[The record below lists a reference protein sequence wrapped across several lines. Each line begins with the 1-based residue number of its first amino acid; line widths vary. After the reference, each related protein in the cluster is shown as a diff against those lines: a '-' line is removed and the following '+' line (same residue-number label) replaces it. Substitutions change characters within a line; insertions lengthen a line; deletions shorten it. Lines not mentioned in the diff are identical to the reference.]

1 MSDTKNSY
9 GAENIYWNL
18 GDLYDSADS
27 ENLASD
33 KKKVVELADTFA
45 QNYRTRV
52 GELQPESFKKA
63 LEDLEAIYDLIGR
76 MGSYAHLIWS
86 TNTAEPSYG
95 KLMSDVTDLSSS
107 VSQKLVF
114 FDVEWLKI
122 PEDKAN
128 ELIHNDL
135 LKKYKHYLETSR
147 LFKPYTL
154 EEEQEQ
160 IMTAK
165 SVTSRQAWTRFFDET
180 MGSARFELDGEEL
193 TEQELLSKLH
203 ESDRELR
210 KRAAQALTDK
220 FTEMSHPL
228 TYIFNT
234 ILADKYTNDKIRS
247 FPSWITSRNL
257 SNEIKDETVETLVAS
272 VTDKYS
278 LVHRF
283 YKLKR
288 KILGYDKLMDYDRYA
303 PILETQTRIQWE
315 EAREMVT
322 NSYSEFHPE
331 MGNIVT
337 SFFDKKW
344 IDAAMRPGKRSGAY
358 SASTVPSVH
367 PYVFLNYDGRVR
379 DVQTLAHE
387 LGHGIHQ
394 YLSREQGLFEAD
406 TPLTT
411 AETASVFGEMLTFQN
426 LYKKMDDPREKLA
439 MMVGKIDDTIAT
451 VFRQV
456 SMNRFEDAMHNARR
470 TQGELTT
477 EQFSKM
483 WRETQEAIYGDSVHI
498 TENYDLW
505 WCYIPHFLH
514 TPGYVYAY
522 AFGELLVLALYEQ
535 YTEKPDGFADKYFE
549 LLRSGGSDWPENLVS
564 KIGFDINSPVFW
576 QKGLNV
582 IENMIEEAEKLAAET
597 EANV

>member
-18 GDLYDSADS
+18 SDLYDSAES
-27 ENLASD
+27 KKLASD

-52 GELQPESFKKA
+52 GKLEPESFKKA
-63 LEDLEAIYDLIGR
+63 LEGLEEIYDLIGR

-86 TNTAEPSYG
+86 TNTTDPSYG
-95 KLMSDVTDLSSS
+95 KLMSDITDLSST

-128 ELIHNDL
+128 DLINNDL

-180 MGSARFELDGEEL
+180 MGSARFVLDGEEL

-220 FTEMSHPL
+220 FREMSHPL

-234 ILADKYTNDKIRS
+234 LLADKYTNDKIRS
-247 FPSWITSRNL
+247 YPSWITSRNM
-257 SNEIKDETVETLVAS
+257 SNEIKDETVETLVKS

-288 KILGYDKLMDYDRYA
+288 KILGFDELMDYDRYA
-303 PILETQTRIQWE
+303 PIRETQTRIQWE
-315 EAREMVT
+315 EARNIVT

-337 SFFDKKW
+337 SFFNKKW

-367 PYVFLNYDGRVR
+367 PYVFLNYDGRIR

-394 YLSREQGLFEAD
+394 YLSREQGIFEAD

-426 LYKKMDDPREKLA
+426 LYKKIEDPREKLA

-477 EQFSKM
+477 DQFSKM

-498 TENYDLW
+498 TDNYDLW

-535 YTEKPDGFADKYFE
+535 YTEKPDGFADKYIE
-549 LLRSGGSDWPENLVS
+549 LLRSGGSDWPENLVA

-582 IENMIEEAEKLAAET
+582 IDNMIEEAEKLAAET